1 MRSRHNSSAAALVR
15 KALVARPTWLETLLS
30 RWEIVAIN
38 TDRLV
43 LQKRDMEYL
52 VDGLHIP
59 EVIEGEG
66 EQLPLDLETH

>member
-1 MRSRHNSSAAALVR
+1 M
-15 KALVARPTWLETLLS
+15 
-30 RWEIVAIN
+30 N